1 MAPIG
6 ALLDGRAALAALKR
20 TIPELH
26 GPIIACRRAAALTA
40 LVGSRPLDG
49 IVLGTSAARRMDL
62 AKLREQFPAI
72 PLFIFGSVRS
82 DEASLVLG
90 FYERFGATAVLVE
103 GVDDAIVGEVIG
115 RATVTARR
123 RAQLTGVPRQLR
135 LTEPLQLAAFEV
147 LLSAGPLSSTSIVAD
162 RLDVSREHLSRQFGA
177 GGAPN
182 LKRVVDLFRVL
193 ATRDLLQNPGY
204 SSPVAARLL
213 GYATPSH
220 LQAVTR
226 RVLGVSVKELVKLP
240 NAELLRRFL
249 AVGARSRRV

>member
-6 ALLDGRAALAALKR
+6 ALLDGRAALAVVKR
-20 TIPELH
+20 TVPRAQ
-26 GPIIACRRAAALTA
+26 GPVIACRRAPALTA
-40 LVGSRPLDG
+40 LVASRPLDG
-49 IVLGTSAARRMDL
+49 IVLGTGAARRLDL
-62 AKLREQFPAI
+62 ARLREQFPMI
-72 PLFIFGSVRS
+72 PLFIFGTVRS
-82 DEASLVLG
+82 EEAGLMLA
-90 FYERFGATAVLVE
+90 FYERFGVAALLVE
-103 GVDDAIVGEVIG
+103 GVDDAIVGDVIG

-135 LTEPLQLAAFEV
+135 LTEPLQLAAFEA
-147 LLSAGPLSSTSIVAD
+147 LLSAGPRPSTALLAA

-204 SSPVAARLL
+204 PPAVAARLL
-213 GYATPSH
+213 GYSTPSH
-220 LQAVTR
+220 LRAVTR
-226 RVLGVSVKELVKLP
+226 RVVGVAVKDLPRLP

-249 AVGARSRRV
+249 AVGARSRRD